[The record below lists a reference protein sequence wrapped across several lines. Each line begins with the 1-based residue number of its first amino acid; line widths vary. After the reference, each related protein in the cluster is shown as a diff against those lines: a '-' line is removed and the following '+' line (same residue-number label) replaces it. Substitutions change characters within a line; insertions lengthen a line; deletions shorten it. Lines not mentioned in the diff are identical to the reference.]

1 MNISDLMRLIKNAM
15 NLSLEDILLFTDNP
29 MNGIQAEYVFTVNV
43 AKEIAKLNQ
52 ENADPYTIVLEQ
64 QTIKFARQCLPSI
77 VQGKS
82 EIQDNEL
89 TAFQRVKARKEQT
102 KFLNFKQVNKK
113 HRTGK
118 IDVVVYKKSVDIFLG
133 KYQPVCVI
141 ELKSF
146 NPPKNKIVAD
156 LERNVFFLSLKGN
169 TGESMLNCTFFAALH
184 WNKKISVEN
193 DEKQK
198 EILNKKY
205 EKILTPLKLNNP
217 HIIVHKEIFS
227 LSKSIGEIEIDD
239 IDVENDKVIE
249 SIDTSTKHHFMGA
262 IICFEKNRQNL

>member
-15 NLSLEDILLFTDNP
+15 NLSLGDILLFTDNP
-29 MNGIQAEYVFTVNV
+29 INGIQAEYLFTVNV

-52 ENADPYTIVLEQ
+52 ENADPYTIFLEQ
-64 QTIKFARQCLPSI
+64 PTLKFARQCLPSI

-82 EIQDNEL
+82 EVQDNQL
-89 TAFQRVKARKEQT
+89 TDFQRMKARKERT
-102 KFLNFKQVNKK
+102 RLLNFKQVNKE

-118 IDVVVYKKSVDIFLG
+118 IDIAVYKKSVDIFFG
-133 KYQPVCVI
+133 KYQPVCAI

-146 NPPKNKIVAD
+146 NPPKNKIIAD
-156 LERNVFFLSLKGN
+156 LERNLFFLNLKGN

-198 EILNKKY
+198 EILNEKY
-205 EKILTPLKLNNP
+205 EKITTPLKLNNP

-227 LSKSIGEIEIDD
+227 LSKSIGEIEIEHID
-239 IDVENDKVIE
+239 IENDKVIE
-249 SIDTSTKHHFMGA
+249 SIHTSTKHNFMGT
-262 IICFEKNRQNL
+262 IICFERNSQNL